1 MRLAYESEIALQI
14 LSTPALFEEGT
25 IGPSQTKMK
34 VRTALEPLMS
44 ETVRDQ
50 TRRRDQH
57 D

>member
-50 TRRRDQH
+50 TRRRDQR